1 MFEYD
6 YFDGDHF
13 ITFDIIDVDEENNTV
28 TLVISN
34 QGRITQDTFD
44 LLYDDEYDEQ
54 YNDNRY
60 FEFGLYTQ
68 ICDRLLSLCR
78 EFI

>member
-13 ITFDIIDVDEENNTV
+13 ITFDIIEVDEDNSKITFA
-28 TLVISN
+28 ISN

-44 LLYDDEYDEQ
+44 LFEDDEIDEEMT
-54 YNDNRY
+54 NDIRY
-60 FEFGLYTQ
+60 FEFGLYADKIYLNQ
-68 ICDRLLSLCR
+68 FESL
-78 EFI
+78 

>member
-13 ITFDIIDVDEENNTV
+13 ITFDIIEVDEDNSKI
-28 TLVISN
+28 TLAISN

-44 LLYDDEYDEQ
+44 LLEDDEMDEEMT
-54 YNDNRY
+54 NDIRY
-60 FEFGLYTQ
+60 FEFGLYADKIYLNQ
-68 ICDRLLSLCR
+68 FES
-78 EFI
+78 

>member
-13 ITFDIIDVDEENNTV
+13 ITFDIVEVDEDNSKI
-28 TLVISN
+28 TLAISN

-44 LLYDDEYDEQ
+44 LLEDDEMDEEMT
-54 YNDNRY
+54 NDIRY
-60 FEFGLYTQ
+60 FEFGLYADKIYLNQ
-68 ICDRLLSLCR
+68 FESL
-78 EFI
+78 

>member
-13 ITFDIIDVDEENNTV
+13 ITFDIIDVDEENDTV
-28 TLVISN
+28 TLAISN
-34 QGRITQDTFD
+34 QGRITQDTFN

-60 FEFGLYTQ
+60 FEFGLYADK
-68 ICDRLLSLCR
+68 IPLGAFEIL
-78 EFI
+78 

>member
-13 ITFDIIDVDEENNTV
+13 ITFDIIEVDEENGKI
-28 TLVISN
+28 TLAISN

-44 LLYDDEYDEQ
+44 LFGDNEIDEEMT
-54 YNDNRY
+54 NDIRY
-60 FEFGLYTQ
+60 FEFGLYADKIYLNQ
-68 ICDRLLSLCR
+68 FESL
-78 EFI
+78 

>member
-13 ITFDIIDVDEENNTV
+13 ITFDIIEVDEDNGKI
-28 TLVISN
+28 TLAITN

-44 LLYDDEYDEQ
+44 LFEDNEIDEEMT
-54 YNDNRY
+54 NDIRY
-60 FEFGLYTQ
+60 FEFGLYADKIYLNQ
-68 ICDRLLSLCR
+68 FESL
-78 EFI
+78 

>member
-13 ITFDIIDVDEENNTV
+13 ITFDIIEVDEDNGKI
-28 TLVISN
+28 TLAISN

-44 LLYDDEYDEQ
+44 LFGDNEIDEEMT
-54 YNDNRY
+54 NDIRY
-60 FEFGLYTQ
+60 FEFGLYADKIYLNQ
-68 ICDRLLSLCR
+68 FESL
-78 EFI
+78 

>member
-13 ITFDIIDVDEENNTV
+13 ITFDIIEVDEDNGKI
-28 TLVISN
+28 TLAISN

-44 LLYDDEYDEQ
+44 LFEENEIDEELT
-54 YNDNRY
+54 NDIRY
-60 FEFGLYTQ
+60 FEFGLYADKIYLNQ
-68 ICDRLLSLCR
+68 FESL
-78 EFI
+78 

>member
-13 ITFDIIDVDEENNTV
+13 ITFDIIEVDEDNSKI
-28 TLVISN
+28 TLAISN

-44 LLYDDEYDEQ
+44 LLEDDEMDEEMT
-54 YNDNRY
+54 NDIRY
-60 FEFGLYTQ
+60 FEFGLYADKIYLNQ
-68 ICDRLLSLCR
+68 FESL
-78 EFI
+78 

>member
-13 ITFDIIDVDEENNTV
+13 ITFDVIEVDEDNGKI
-28 TLVISN
+28 TLAISN

-44 LLYDDEYDEQ
+44 LLEDDEIDEEMT
-54 YNDNRY
+54 NDIRY
-60 FEFGLYTQ
+60 FEFGLYADKIYLNQ
-68 ICDRLLSLCR
+68 FESL
-78 EFI
+78 